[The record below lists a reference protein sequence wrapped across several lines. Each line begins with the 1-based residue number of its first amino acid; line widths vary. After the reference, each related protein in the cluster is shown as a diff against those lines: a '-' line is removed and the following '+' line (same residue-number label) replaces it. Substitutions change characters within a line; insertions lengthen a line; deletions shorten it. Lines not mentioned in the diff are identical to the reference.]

1 MTLEEFAQL
10 NKRVIEN
17 QGLMEFEPT
26 ACFPQRRDIQ
36 VLVELPADADVEA
49 EVVRWAMAK
58 SQPGE
63 EFLVAFRV
71 SENAI
76 KMTRFESGQSESQFI
91 SIPQHLD
98 T

>member
-1 MTLEEFAQL
+1 MTLEEFSQL
-10 NKRVIEN
+10 TKRVIES
-17 QGLMEFEPT
+17 QGLTEFEPT

-36 VLVELPADADVEA
+36 VLVDLPADADVET
-49 EVVRWAMAK
+49 EVVRWATAR

-76 KMTRFESGQSESQFI
+76 KMTRFESGQSESQVI
-91 SIPQHLD
+91 SLPQRFD

>member
-10 NKRVIEN
+10 TKRVIEN
-17 QGLMEFEPT
+17 QGLTEFEPT

-36 VLVELPADADVEA
+36 VLVGLPAGADVES
-49 EVVRWAMAK
+49 EVVRWAIAK

-71 SENAI
+71 SEEAI
-76 KMTRFESGQSESQFI
+76 KMTRFESGQSESQL
-91 SIPQHLD
+91 IPIFQHLH